1 MPFDNLEYLG
11 GGNEAVCKVFL
22 DREVENVGSIIRRRV
37 FILSHRGTAPRRQ
50 RRTPMAAPKQ
60 DRWSQQV
67 TETSDALSLEPEVFT
82 RGDPAGIAR
91 SLKNSAETST
101 RRKSGPF
108 RSAMSMLTFY
118 INRAGKNLPGQRKR
132 ILEQAKNELRRLYG
146 RRPR

>member
-1 MPFDNLEYLG
+1 
-11 GGNEAVCKVFL
+11 
-22 DREVENVGSIIRRRV
+22 
-37 FILSHRGTAPRRQ
+37 
-50 RRTPMAAPKQ
+50 MAAPKK
-60 DRWSQQV
+60 DWWSQQV

-82 RGDPAGIAR
+82 RGDPAAIAR
-91 SLKNSAETST
+91 SLKESAEMST

-132 ILEQAKNELRRLYG
+132 ILEKAKNELRRLYG